1 MFIKK
6 INHLDQILDTIE
18 RDVVRKTEE
27 ARQTLLKMQQNEL
40 KKEESIELLDE
51 KHHHYVL
58 PDRGSTSGT
67 HIVQSPLNISQ
78 QQPGGNVV
86 QYVQVKF

>member
-1 MFIKK
+1 
-6 INHLDQILDTIE
+6 LDTIE

-27 ARQTLLKMQQNEL
+27 ARQTLIKMQQNEL
-40 KKEESIELLDE
+40 KKEESVDQQHFI
-51 KHHHYVL
+51 L

-67 HIVQSPLNISQ
+67 HIIHSPLNISQ
-78 QQPGGNVV
+78 QQVSGGNVV